1 MRSCSR
7 LTLALVAFC
16 SIASASEFKFDPHT
30 FTVPDGYV
38 VERVAASPLVDRPI
52 TMAFDETGALYVAD
66 SSGANDKADVQVKNP
81 THRIVRLVDRDG
93 DGVFDS
99 NTVFADKLAF
109 PEGTMWLDGSL
120 YVAAPPQIWK
130 FTDTNNDGIADKR
143 EVWFDGKTLTGCGND
158 LHGPYAGPD
167 GFIYW
172 CKGAFA
178 EQKYTLADGREFV
191 TRASHVFR
199 MRSDGSGL
207 DVVMTGGMDNP
218 VDLAFSPAGE
228 MFVSGTFFVQPA
240 GGKRDG
246 ILHAVHGGVWG
257 KDHAVLEGHPRTG
270 DLMPIMTH
278 LGPAA
283 ACGLEM
289 PRSDA
294 LGLRGNLLCC
304 LFNLR
309 KVSRH
314 VLTADGA
321 TFKTED
327 SDLLVSDQVDFHPTD
342 IIEDADGSLLIA
354 DTGGWYRIC
363 CPTSTLA
370 KPAVLG
376 AIYRLRKKDERRVED
391 PRGLK
396 IDWNKADGAALA
408 ALLADP
414 RARVADRAMTALA
427 QRRDFKALGAVLA
440 TGRVPERLNAVW
452 TLARIPG
459 DEARAAV
466 RASLADP
473 DSEVRK
479 LAARTVDLWHDQSA
493 VDGLVALLADSDAAL
508 RRNAAAALGRL
519 RDRRAVPHLLKA
531 GEDKPDRFLQHALA
545 FALYEIGDE
554 ASLPTDLAGSAGD
567 LARMARTMIAKRSTV
582 KSIAPLPVVA
592 PPVPA
597 PQDPAVVARQRARLD
612 ELASLVKS
620 ADAGRGAEV
629 YRSAKAICTTCH
641 AMSNIGG
648 TFGPDLT
655 KIGAIRVERDLLE
668 AIVFPSASFVRS
680 YEPMLVKT
688 KTGDQPG
695 ILKKDAQDEVV
706 LANGPTSEVHIPRSD
721 VVSVQPGTVS
731 LMPQGFDGILTPQE
745 LADLVAFLRTAK

>member
-1 MRSCSR
+1 MRPSPH
-7 LTLALVAFC
+7 LALVVLALC
-16 SIASASEFKFDPHT
+16 SAASAVEFKFDPHT

-66 SSGANDKADVQVKNP
+66 SSGSNEKPDVQLKNP
-81 THRIVRLVDRDG
+81 THRVVRLVDRDG
-93 DGVFDS
+93 DGVFDT

-120 YVAAPPQIWK
+120 YVSAPPQIWK
-130 FTDTNNDGIADKR
+130 FTDTDHDGIADKR
-143 EVWFDGKTLTGCGND
+143 EVWFDGKTLTGCAND

-178 EQKYTLADGREFV
+178 EQKHQLADGREFV

-199 MRSDGSGL
+199 MRPDGSGL

-218 VDLAFSPAGE
+218 VDIAFSQSGE

-257 KDHAVLEGHPRTG
+257 KEHAVLDGHPRTG

-278 LGPAA
+278 VGPAA
-283 ACGLEM
+283 ASGLEM

-294 LGLRGNLLCC
+294 SGLRGDLLCC
-304 LFNLR
+304 QFNLR

-314 VLTADGA
+314 KLTPDGS
-321 TFKTED
+321 TYKTED
-327 SDLLVSDQVDFHPTD
+327 IDLFVSDQVDFHPTD
-342 IIEDADGSLLIA
+342 VIEDADGSLLIA
-354 DTGGWYRIC
+354 DTGGWYRLC

-376 AIYRLRKKDERRVED
+376 AIYRLKRKDAPQVED

-396 IDWNKADGAALA
+396 VDWDKADTAFLIG
-408 ALLADP
+408 LLVD
-414 RARVADRAMTALA
+414 ARPAVIDRAMATLARRNEVTAL
-427 QRRDFKALGAVLA
+427 RDCLEKGESAARINAL
-440 TGRVPERLNAVW
+440 W

-459 DEARAAV
+459 DQARSAVNAALGDRDPAVRSLAIRTAALWRDRAA
-466 RASLADP
+466 ADP
-473 DSEVRK
+473 
-479 LAARTVDLWHDQSA
+479 LI
-493 VDGLVALLADSDAAL
+493 ALLADPAANV
-508 RRNAAAALGRL
+508 RRNATAALGQL
-519 RDRRAVPHLLKA
+519 RDRSAIPQLLKA
-531 GEDKPDRFLQHALA
+531 GEAKADRFLQHSLAYAL
-545 FALYEIGDE
+545 FEIGDD
-554 ASLPTDLAGSAGD
+554 ASLPADLNGPAGD
-567 LARMARTMIAKRSTV
+567 LARTARTMLVERGPI
-582 KSIAPLPVVA
+582 KSVAPLLTVA
-592 PPVPA
+592 SPVPV
-597 PQDPAVVARQRARLD
+597 QIDPATLARQRTRLD
-612 ELASLVKS
+612 ELSSYLKN
-620 ADAGRGAEV
+620 ADPKRGAEV

-648 TFGPDLT
+648 TLGPDLT

-668 AIVFPSASFVRS
+668 AIVYPSASFVRS
-680 YEPMLVKT
+680 FEPTLVKT
-688 KTGDQPG
+688 KNGDQLG
-695 ILKKDAQDEVV
+695 ILKKEAAEEIV
-706 LANGPTSEVHIPRSD
+706 LANGPNSEVHIPRND
-721 VVSVQPGTVS
+721 VVSAQAGTLS
-731 LMPQGFDGILTPQE
+731 LMPQGFDGVLTPQE